1 MTNNELQIIFNKG
14 EKMFKTIEQMKKRD
28 ERGFTLIEL
37 LIVVAIIGILAAIAI
52 PAYLGAQE
60 KARKSNQIKAAES
73 SKADLQHWLNS
84 AMKGAVTGSPGA
96 ALIEVD
102 SNWDGTVN
110 TSDMN
115 NTDLFGG
122 TDAATGVVTQYL
134 VARVSGSGMNGIE
147 TSPWA
152 GMGTNAPGLQLFV
165 LGALTSCPNPAAA
178 AGTSQVEL
186 SPATATTVS
195 IRATDNGPG
204 GSGGPGAGAM
214 LMCTVVSSE

>member
-1 MTNNELQIIFNKG
+1 MYKAINNLK
-14 EKMFKTIEQMKKRD
+14 EQK
-28 ERGFTLIEL
+28 GFTLIEL

-73 SKADLQHWLNS
+73 AKGDLQHWLNS
-84 AMKGAVTGSPGA
+84 ALKGGITNSPGA

-102 SNWDGTVN
+102 TNWDGTVN
-110 TSDMN
+110 TGDMN
-115 NTDLFGG
+115 NSALVTGG
-122 TDAATGVVTQYL
+122 TVSAATGVVTQYL
-134 VARVSGSGMNGIE
+134 VARTGGGGMNGIE

-152 GMGTNAPGLQLFV
+152 GMGGNAGALPLFA
-165 LGALTSCPNPAAA
+165 LGALPAATGCTG
-178 AGTSQVEL
+178 AGPSGFSQVDL
-186 SPATATTVS
+186 TPLTQSTIA

-204 GSGGPGAGAM
+204 GSGGPGAGSM